1 MFDIRHDDLSSAAV
15 RELLA
20 LHLAGMTETSPAGS
34 VFALDLSGLQTHD
47 VTVWSI
53 HSTEGLLGIGALKD
67 LGHGRGEIKSMR
79 THPDHLRKGVAGA
92 LLDHVVVVARGRGMH
107 RLSAETGSG
116 PAFEAAIRLYQARG
130 FVEGAEFGEYERS
143 GFNRFLHLELR

>member
-20 LHLAGMTETSPAGS
+20 LHLAGMNETSPAGS

-47 VTVWSI
+47 VTVWSV

-79 THPDHLRKGVAGA
+79 THPDHLCKGVAGA
-92 LLDHVVVVARGRGMH
+92 LLDHIVDEARGRGMH
-107 RLSAETGSG
+107 RLSLETGSG
-116 PAFEAAIRLYQARG
+116 PPFEAAIRLYQARG